1 VKPGP
6 TARAALVLLAFLAV
20 FTVVD
25 RMAAT
30 GGGPRTTAAAPPRAA
45 ADQPTTTAATTT
57 TAAAAT
63 TTAAPTTTTRA
74 PATITTATPT
84 TKRPTGTTLRPVGGV
99 TVQVLNG
106 VWVDGLAHRVAAQ
119 LRTAGYDVVAANTAL
134 GSYSVSR
141 IYYTGGHRADAEAFK
156 DRFPVF
162 AVIEPAPANL
172 SRRVALHVVIGK
184 DYPGV

>member
-1 VKPGP
+1 MKPGP
-6 TARAALVLLAFLAV
+6 TARAALVLVAFLAV
-20 FTVVD
+20 FTIVD
-25 RMAAT
+25 GLSAAP
-30 GGGPRTTAAAPPRAA
+30 GGTRGPTAAAPPASTAQQPDTSAA
-45 ADQPTTTAATTT
+45 RT
-57 TAAAAT
+57 T

-74 PATITTATPT
+74 PTTTAPPT
-84 TKRPTGTTLRPVGGV
+84 TRKATEPTLRPAAGV

-106 VWVDGLAHRVAAQ
+106 VWVTGLAHRVAGQ
-119 LRTAGYDVVAANTAL
+119 VRTAGYDVVAARTAL

-156 DRFPVF
+156 DRFPAFSV
-162 AVIEPAPANL
+162 VEPAPANL

>member
-6 TARAALVLLAFLAV
+6 TARAALVLVAFLAV
-20 FTVVD
+20 FTIVD
-25 RMAAT
+25 RMSAPDGT
-30 GGGPRTTAAAPPRAA
+30 RRTAAAPPASTAQQPDTSAA
-45 ADQPTTTAATTT
+45 VT
-57 TAAAAT
+57 T
-63 TTAAPTTTTRA
+63 TTAAPTTSRAPTTTAPPTTRK
-74 PATITTATPT
+74 ATEP
-84 TKRPTGTTLRPVGGV
+84 TLRPAAGV

-106 VWVDGLAHRVAAQ
+106 VWVTGLAHRVAGQ
-119 LRTAGYDVVAANTAL
+119 VRTAGYDVVAARTAL

-156 DRFPVF
+156 DRFPAFSV
-162 AVIEPAPANL
+162 VEPAPANL

>member
-25 RMAAT
+25 RMSAT
-30 GGGPRTTAAAPPRAA
+30 GGARRTTAAAPPGTSAEPP
-45 ADQPTTTAATTT
+45 DTTTAAT
-57 TAAAAT
+57 T

-74 PATITTATPT
+74 PTTTAPPT
-84 TKRPTGTTLRPVGGV
+84 TKKPTGTTLRPAGGV

-106 VWVDGLAHRVAAQ
+106 VWVTGLAHRVAAQ
-119 LRTAGYDVVAANTAL
+119 VRTAGYDVVAARTAL

-141 IYYTGGHRADAEAFK
+141 VYYTGGHRADAEAFK
-156 DRFPVF
+156 DRFPAF
-162 AVIEPAPANL
+162 AVVEPAPANL

>member
-6 TARAALVLLAFLAV
+6 TARAALVLVAFLAV
-20 FTVVD
+20 FTIVD
-25 RMAAT
+25 RMSAPD
-30 GGGPRTTAAAPPRAA
+30 GGRRSAAAPPGSATR
-45 ADQPTTTAATTT
+45 QPDTTPAPT
-57 TAAAAT
+57 T

-74 PATITTATPT
+74 TTTSTAPPT
-84 TKRPTGTTLRPVGGV
+84 TKRTTEPTLRPAAGV

-106 VWVDGLAHRVAAQ
+106 VWVTGLARRVAAQ
-119 LRTAGYDVVAANTAL
+119 VRTAGYDVVAAKTAL

-156 DRFPVF
+156 DRFPAF
-162 AVIEPAPANL
+162 AVVEPAPANL